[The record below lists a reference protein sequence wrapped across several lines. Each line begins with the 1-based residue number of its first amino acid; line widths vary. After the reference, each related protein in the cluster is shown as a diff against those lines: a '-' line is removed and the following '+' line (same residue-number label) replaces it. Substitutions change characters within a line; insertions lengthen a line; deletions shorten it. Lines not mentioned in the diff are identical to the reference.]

1 MNYNRKESDDST
13 LLTKTLCAAV
23 FLAFSLLWLYLFQ
36 ADVLALA
43 QHVLSHGQTSYNK
56 VVGTVVITAV
66 LYLLQLLVYT
76 YTKLNKRF
84 HALTY
89 LPSMLLLTFISDIST
104 DIDQRF
110 DIGAWRWA
118 MPLALVA
125 WAIVAYMA
133 KATQKYERGP
143 STLFARSTWVNMLIL
158 AMMMIGVAA
167 VSNTNAVFHYRAHAE
182 TSLLSANYDEA
193 LAAGDESLE
202 TDESLTMLR
211 IYALSKKQMLPE
223 RLFTYAL
230 CGTSNA
236 MLPLD
241 GTARTVLL
249 PTDSIF
255 AYLGAIPRQPMPTLT
270 YLRRL
275 QQQHLDKPPVA
286 DYMLCAYL
294 IDRDLDKFAQLIK
307 QYYPQLDE
315 NLPRHYREALTL
327 YKHLRSHPVV
337 DFKDN
342 VMEED
347 YADLQQLETKYPDF
361 TERKVRVEERY
372 AGSYWYYY
380 EYLNDKK

>member
-1 MNYNRKESDDST
+1 MNYNRKGKDDST

-23 FLAFSLLWLYLFQ
+23 FLSFSLLWLYLFQ
-36 ADVLALA
+36 ADVLTLA

-56 VVGTVVITAV
+56 VVGAVVITAV
-66 LYLLQLLVYT
+66 LYLIQLLAYT
-76 YTKLNKRF
+76 YTRLKKRF

-89 LPSMLLLTFISDIST
+89 LPSMLLLAFISDINT
-104 DIDQRF
+104 DIDQHF
-110 DIGAWRWA
+110 DIGAWWWA
-118 MPLALVA
+118 MPLAIVA
-125 WAIVAYMA
+125 WAVIVYMA
-133 KATQKYERGP
+133 RATQNYERGP
-143 STLFARSTWVNMLIL
+143 STLFARRTWINMLIM
-158 AMMMIGVAA
+158 ATMMIGVAA
-167 VSNTNAVFHYRAHAE
+167 VSNTNAVFHYRAHVE
-182 TSLLSANYDEA
+182 TSLLSNDYDEA

-211 IYALSKKQMLPE
+211 IYALSRKQMLPE
-223 RLFTYAL
+223 RLFNYTL

-236 MLPLD
+236 MLPLN

-249 PTDSIF
+249 PSDSIY
-255 AYLGAIPRQPMPTLT
+255 AYLGAIPREPMPTVT

-275 QQQHLDKPPVA
+275 QQQHLDKAPVA
-286 DYMLCAYL
+286 DYLLCAYL
-294 IDRDLDKFAQLIK
+294 IDRDLDKFAQAIAR
-307 QYYPQLDE
+307 YYNQLNE

-327 YKHLRSHPVV
+327 YTHLRSHPVV
-337 DFKDN
+337 AFKDN

-361 TERKVRVEERY
+361 TERKVGVEERY